1 MPTSPPLPTGCVS
14 DVTTPDTATASPDRA
29 GTPGTVQVLAA
40 ARGPRTR
47 RSLGGYLVMPA
58 VLAAA
63 CLALYFYVSAQDLDS
78 IEARS
83 LNAAALSTAIGQHL
97 QLTLVSTV
105 LTLVVAVPLG
115 ILLTRPIARRL
126 RPIVITLLTLGQ
138 AIPTIAVL
146 VLLAV
151 AFLFLGFQAAVL
163 GLVIYAIIPV
173 LLNTMVGLEQVDE
186 SVLEAG
192 RGMGISKFGVL
203 RTLELPLSVPIILAG
218 VRTALVINVGT
229 ATLTT
234 YINAGGL
241 GDIIVA
247 GLSTNRVLVQIVG
260 AALTA
265 VLALLIDYLAGVAED
280 FLRPKGL

>member
-1 MPTSPPLPTGCVS
+1 MTMSPQTRNTDIVAQ
-14 DVTTPDTATASPDRA
+14 TP
-29 GTPGTVQVLAA
+29 
-40 ARGPRTR
+40 PRTR
-47 RSLGGYLVMPA
+47 HRSLLGYLLMPA
-58 VLAAA
+58 ILAAA
-63 CLALYFYVSAQDLDS
+63 CLGLYLYVGSRELDS

-83 LNAAALSTAIGQHL
+83 LNWPRLARAIWEHVELTAVSTA
-97 QLTLVSTV
+97 LTL
-105 LTLVVAVPLG
+105 LIAIPLG
-115 ILLTRPIARRL
+115 VLLTRSFTRKI
-126 RPIVITLLTLGQ
+126 RPYLLTLLTLGQ
-138 AIPTIAVL
+138 AVPTIAVL

-151 AFLFLGFQAAVL
+151 AFLFLGFQAAIV

-173 LLNTMVGLEQVDE
+173 LLNTMVGLEQVDPA
-186 SVLEAG
+186 VLEAG
-192 RGMGISKFGVL
+192 RGMGMSKATVL
-203 RTLELPLSVPIILAG
+203 RRLELPLSIPIMLAG

-247 GLSTNRVLVQIVG
+247 GLSTNRVMVQIVG

-265 VLALLIDYLAGVAED
+265 VLALLIDYLAGIAED

>member
-1 MPTSPPLPTGCVS
+1 MTDVGTRVRTAVVPSAALP
-14 DVTTPDTATASPDRA
+14 RH
-29 GTPGTVQVLAA
+29 
-40 ARGPRTR
+40 
-47 RSLGGYLVMPA
+47 RSLAGYLVMPA
-58 VLAAA
+58 ILASA
-63 CLALYFYVSAQDLDS
+63 CLIMYLYVSSRELDS

-83 LNAAALSTAIGQHL
+83 LNAAALATATWEHIQLTAVSTL
-97 QLTLVSTV
+97 LTLVI
-105 LTLVVAVPLG
+105 AVPLG
-115 ILLTRPIARRL
+115 ILLTRPFTRRF
-126 RPIVITLLTLGQ
+126 RPYLITLLTLGQ

-151 AFLFLGFQAAVL
+151 AFLFLGFQAAVV
-163 GLVIYAIIPV
+163 GLVLYAIIPV

-192 RGMGISKFGVL
+192 RGMGISKSGVL
-203 RTLELPLSVPIILAG
+203 FRLELPLSVPIILAG

-247 GLSTNRVLVQIVG
+247 GLSTNRVLIQIIG

-265 VLALLIDYLAGVAED
+265 VLALLIDYLAGIAED

>member
-1 MPTSPPLPTGCVS
+1 MSVERDQDLVVQTPPSTHP
-14 DVTTPDTATASPDRA
+14 
-29 GTPGTVQVLAA
+29 
-40 ARGPRTR
+40 
-47 RSLGGYLVMPA
+47 RSLGGYLLMPA
-58 VLAAA
+58 ILAAA
-63 CLALYFYVSAQDLDS
+63 CLMMFLYVTSQELDS

-83 LNAAALSTAIGQHL
+83 LNPASLATATWEHI
-97 QLTLVSTV
+97 QLTAVSTL
-105 LTLVVAVPLG
+105 LTLIIAIPLG
-115 ILLTRPIARRL
+115 ILLTRPFTRRI
-126 RPIVITLLTLGQ
+126 RPYVITVLTLAQ

-151 AFLFLGFQAAVL
+151 AFLFLGFQAAVV
-163 GLVIYAIIPV
+163 GLVLYAIIPV

-192 RGMGISKFGVL
+192 RGMGLSKRSVL
-203 RTLELPLSVPIILAG
+203 WRLELPLSVPIILAG

-247 GLSTNRVLVQIVG
+247 GLSTNRVLIQLVG
-260 AALTA
+260 AGLTA

>member
-1 MPTSPPLPTGCVS
+1 MTTLARDQDVVAQTPPRV
-14 DVTTPDTATASPDRA
+14 R
-29 GTPGTVQVLAA
+29 
-40 ARGPRTR
+40 R
-47 RSLGGYLVMPA
+47 RSLAGYVVMP
-58 VLAAA
+58 VI
-63 CLALYFYVSAQDLDS
+63 LALVCLGLYLYVGSRELDS

-83 LNAAALSTAIGQHL
+83 LNAASLAKATWEHI
-97 QLTLVSTV
+97 QLTAVSTL
-105 LTLVVAVPLG
+105 LTLIVAVPLG
-115 ILLTRPIARRL
+115 ILLTRPFTRRV
-126 RPIVITLLTLGQ
+126 RPYLLTLLTLGQ
-138 AIPTIAVL
+138 AVPTIAVL

-151 AFLFLGFQAAVL
+151 AFLFLGFQAAVV
-163 GLVIYAIIPV
+163 GLVLYAIIPV

-203 RTLELPLSVPIILAG
+203 RRLELPLSVPIILAG

-247 GLSTNRVLVQIVG
+247 GLSTNRVLIQVVG

-265 VLALLIDYLAGVAED
+265 VLALLIDYLAGIAED

>member
-1 MPTSPPLPTGCVS
+1 VKVREQDPLEQAPS
-14 DVTTPDTATASPDRA
+14 SR
-29 GTPGTVQVLAA
+29 
-40 ARGPRTR
+40 RR
-47 RSLGGYLVMPA
+47 RSLAGYLTMP
-58 VLAAA
+58 VILALA
-63 CLALYFYVSAQDLDS
+63 CLALYLYVGSQELDT
-78 IEARS
+78 IEARALAPAS
-83 LNAAALSTAIGQHL
+83 LATAVWEHV
-97 QLTLVSTV
+97 QLTAVSTL

-115 ILLTRPIARRL
+115 ILFTRPAARRV
-126 RPIVITLLTLGQ
+126 RPYLITLLTLGQ
-138 AIPTIAVL
+138 AVPTIAVL

-151 AFLFLGFQAAVL
+151 AFLFLGFQAAIV
-163 GLVIYAIIPV
+163 GLVLYAIIPV

-192 RGMGISKFGVL
+192 RGMGISKLGVL
-203 RTLELPLSVPIILAG
+203 RRLELPLAVPIILAG

-229 ATLTT
+229 ATLVT

-265 VLALLIDYLAGVAED
+265 VLALLIDYLASIAED